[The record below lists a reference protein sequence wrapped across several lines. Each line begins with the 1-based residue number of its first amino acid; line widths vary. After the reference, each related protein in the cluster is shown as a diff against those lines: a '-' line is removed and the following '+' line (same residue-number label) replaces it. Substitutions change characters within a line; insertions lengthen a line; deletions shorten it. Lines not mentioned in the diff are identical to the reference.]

1 MRILTPPAALLLLAF
16 ATPIPIAAQTPD
28 TIASTADDAPVRYDI
43 SFPDAAHHQARI
55 VATWRGVPAGPLRV
69 QMSRSSPGRYALHEF
84 AKNVYAVSA
93 TDGAGRA
100 LPLTRTDPYGW
111 SVAGH
116 DGTVRI
122 TYTLYGDRGDGTYAQ
137 IDTTHAHLN
146 MPATILWATGYD
158 DRPIDLTFTPAAPDW
173 TVATQLATTNTP
185 GRYRAANLQYLM
197 DSPTELSRHDVREWQ
212 VGDGADRYT
221 IRLAVHHPGTPADVD
236 RFAEQVKALIP
247 QHRALFGEWPR
258 FDHGSY
264 TFIADYMPQAS
275 GDGMEHRNST
285 IVTGT
290 APLDGSNA
298 AQLGTVAHEFVH
310 AWNVERLRPA
320 ELEPF
325 DFTRANPT
333 PSLWFAEGFTQY
345 YGPLLIRRAGL
356 STTDAWLADMS
367 QTLDYVVNAPAR
379 QLAGPMEMSL
389 RAPFADAA
397 TSIDP
402 VSPNVFLSYYP
413 YGAVVALALDLS
425 LRRQFP
431 KLTLDD
437 YMRLLWRTHGRTEKP
452 YVTADLRSAL
462 AQLTGDAAFAHR
474 FFAQTVEGHALPD
487 MAPLLA
493 QAGLL
498 LRPAHPARGWIGTRA
513 ANATP
518 AGEVVLAAAPPPG
531 SPLYVA
537 GADKGDRI
545 VALGTTPL
553 ATVADWDAALARLA
567 PGSDVAVRFV
577 PRDGRER
584 QATLRVRPDPTLEVV
599 RAEAAGVPLTAAQR
613 RFRNAW
619 LGGPSADPQETTV
632 RR

>member
-1 MRILTPPAALLLLAF
+1 MRILTRPAALLLALA
-16 ATPIPIAAQTPD
+16 AAAP
-28 TIASTADDAPVRYDI
+28 ASAETDAPVSYDI

-100 LPLTRTDPYGW
+100 LPLERTDPYGW
-111 SVAGH
+111 RVAGH
-116 DGTVRI
+116 DGTVRV

-173 TVATQLATTNTP
+173 TVATQLAATNTP

-221 IRLAVHHPGTPADVD
+221 IRLAVHHPGTPADAD
-236 RFAEQVKALIP
+236 RFAAQIRALVP

-290 APLDGSNA
+290 APLDGDNA
-298 AQLGTVAHEFVH
+298 DQLGTVAHEFVH

-345 YGPLLIRRAGL
+345 YGPLLIHRAAL
-356 STTDAWLADMS
+356 STTDAWLAGMS
-367 QTLDYVVNAPAR
+367 RTLDTVVNAPAR

-413 YGAVVALALDLS
+413 YGAVVGLALDLS

-431 KLTLDD
+431 GLTLDD

-452 YVTADLRSAL
+452 YVTADLRAAL
-462 AQLTGDAAFAHR
+462 ATLTGDAAFADR
-474 FFAQTVEGHALPD
+474 FFAQTIEGHALPD

-493 QAGLL
+493 QAGLV

-513 ANATP
+513 ATAT
-518 AGEVVLAAAPPPG
+518 AEGTVTLATAPPPG
-531 SPLYVA
+531 SPLYAA

-545 VALGTTPL
+545 VALGGTPL

-567 PGSDVAVRFV
+567 PGSDVALRFV

-584 QATLRVRPDPTLEVV
+584 QAMLRVRPDPALEVV

-613 RFRNAW
+613 RFRQAW
-619 LGGPSADPQETTV
+619 LGTGQQETTV
-632 RR
+632 QQ

>member
-1 MRILTPPAALLLLAF
+1 MRILTRPAALLLLAF

-531 SPLYVA
+531 SPLYGA

-599 RAEAAGVPLTAAQR
+599 RAEAAGIPLTAGQR

>member
-1 MRILTPPAALLLLAF
+1 MRILTRPAALLLAL
-16 ATPIPIAAQTPD
+16 TAAAP
-28 TIASTADDAPVRYDI
+28 ASAETDAPVSYDI

-100 LPLTRTDPYGW
+100 LPLERTDPYGW
-111 SVAGH
+111 RVAGH
-116 DGTVRI
+116 DGTVRV

-158 DRPIDLTFTPAAPDW
+158 DRPIDITFTPAAPDW
-173 TVATQLATTNTP
+173 TVATQLAATNTP

-221 IRLAVHHPGTPADVD
+221 IRLAVHHPGTPADAD
-236 RFAEQVKALIP
+236 RFAAQIKALVP

-290 APLDGSNA
+290 APLDGGNA
-298 AQLGTVAHEFVH
+298 DQLGTVAHEFVH

-345 YGPLLIRRAGL
+345 YGPLLIHRAAL
-356 STTDAWLADMS
+356 STTDAWLAGMS
-367 QTLDYVVNAPAR
+367 RTLDAVVNAPAR

-431 KLTLDD
+431 GLTLDD

-452 YVTADLRSAL
+452 YVTADLRAAL
-462 AQLTGDAAFAHR
+462 ATLTGDAAFADR

-493 QAGLL
+493 QAGLV
-498 LRPAHPARGWIGTRA
+498 LRPAHPAHGWIGTRT
-513 ANATP
+513 AT
-518 AGEVVLAAAPPPG
+518 ATADGAVTLASAPPPG
-531 SPLYVA
+531 SPLYAA

-545 VALGTTPL
+545 VALGGTPL

-567 PGSDVAVRFV
+567 PGSDVALRFV

-584 QATLRVRPDPTLEVV
+584 QAMLRVRPDPALEVV

-613 RFRNAW
+613 RFRQAW
-619 LGGPSADPQETTV
+619 LGTGQQETTV
-632 RR
+632 QQ

>member
-1 MRILTPPAALLLLAF
+1 MRILTRPAALLLALA
-16 ATPIPIAAQTPD
+16 AAAP
-28 TIASTADDAPVRYDI
+28 ASAETDAPVSYDI

-100 LPLTRTDPYGW
+100 LPLERTDPYGW
-111 SVAGH
+111 RVAGH
-116 DGTVRI
+116 DGTVRV

-173 TVATQLATTNTP
+173 TVATQLAATNTP

-221 IRLAVHHPGTPADVD
+221 IRLAVHHPGTPADAD
-236 RFAEQVKALIP
+236 RFAAQIKALVP

-290 APLDGSNA
+290 APLDGDNA
-298 AQLGTVAHEFVH
+298 DQLGTVAHEFVH

-345 YGPLLIRRAGL
+345 YGPLLIHRAAL
-356 STTDAWLADMS
+356 STTDAWLAGMS
-367 QTLDYVVNAPAR
+367 RTLDAVVNAPAR

-431 KLTLDD
+431 GLTLDD

-452 YVTADLRSAL
+452 YVTADLRAAL
-462 AQLTGDAAFAHR
+462 ATLTGDAAFADR
-474 FFAQTVEGHALPD
+474 FFAQTIEGHALPD

-493 QAGLL
+493 QAGLV
-498 LRPAHPARGWIGTRA
+498 LRPAHPAHGWIGTRT
-513 ANATP
+513 AT
-518 AGEVVLAAAPPPG
+518 ATADGAVTLASAPPPG
-531 SPLYVA
+531 SPLYAA

-545 VALGTTPL
+545 VALGGTPL

-567 PGSDVAVRFV
+567 PGSDVALRFV
-577 PRDGRER
+577 PRNGRER
-584 QATLRVRPDPTLEVV
+584 QAMLRVRSDPALEVV

-613 RFRNAW
+613 RFRQAW
-619 LGGPSADPQETTV
+619 LGTGQQETTV
-632 RR
+632 QR

>member
-122 TYTLYGDRGDGTYAQ
+122 TYSLYGDRGDGTYAQ

-236 RFAEQVKALIP
+236 RFAEQVKAL
-247 QHRALFGEWPR
+247 
-258 FDHGSY
+258 
-264 TFIADYMPQAS
+264 
-275 GDGMEHRNST
+275 
-285 IVTGT
+285 
-290 APLDGSNA
+290 
-298 AQLGTVAHEFVH
+298 
-310 AWNVERLRPA
+310 
-320 ELEPF
+320 
-325 DFTRANPT
+325 
-333 PSLWFAEGFTQY
+333 
-345 YGPLLIRRAGL
+345 
-356 STTDAWLADMS
+356 
-367 QTLDYVVNAPAR
+367 
-379 QLAGPMEMSL
+379 
-389 RAPFADAA
+389 
-397 TSIDP
+397 
-402 VSPNVFLSYYP
+402 
-413 YGAVVALALDLS
+413 
-425 LRRQFP
+425 
-431 KLTLDD
+431 
-437 YMRLLWRTHGRTEKP
+437 
-452 YVTADLRSAL
+452 
-462 AQLTGDAAFAHR
+462 
-474 FFAQTVEGHALPD
+474 
-487 MAPLLA
+487 
-493 QAGLL
+493 
-498 LRPAHPARGWIGTRA
+498 
-513 ANATP
+513 
-518 AGEVVLAAAPPPG
+518 
-531 SPLYVA
+531 
-537 GADKGDRI
+537 
-545 VALGTTPL
+545 
-553 ATVADWDAALARLA
+553 
-567 PGSDVAVRFV
+567 
-577 PRDGRER
+577 RE
-584 QATLRVRPDPTLEVV
+584 Q
-599 RAEAAGVPLTAAQR
+599 QR
-613 RFRNAW
+613 R
-619 LGGPSADPQETTV
+619 
-632 RR
+632 